1 MEVHFSGMDAR
12 RPDAIAALRGLL
24 PSLARP
30 FVPGGSVGIKLHWGE
45 IGNESYLEPVYAR
58 EIAGWLTG
66 GGYRPF
72 VFDTS
77 VLYSGGRRTA
87 KDALETAARH
97 GFTEAFLGCPVVIAD
112 GMDGRD
118 VVDLPAGYKHFETV
132 QVADIVSKTDGF
144 VIFSHFKGHLASGFG
159 GAIKNLSMG
168 FASRAQKQRMHADVK
183 PALKEKKCIQCGICV
198 DVCPSG
204 AARMEAGAY
213 PTFDLA
219 ACIGCAQCIAQCPE
233 LALKI
238 LWGGDHE
245 VFQEKLVETAA
256 AVWRAIAGR
265 TVLINALIR
274 ISAECDCLP
283 GKAEII
289 AADLGFTGG
298 ADPVALDADSVS
310 RVGAEVIARAHP
322 ALNWQVQFAHAR
334 AIGFGDA
341 GTSAIPGRRR

>member
-1 MEVHFSGMDAR
+1 MAAILRVRGASTESLRKLLTALGNPFS
-12 RPDAIAALRGLL
+12 
-24 PSLARP
+24 
-30 FVPGGSVGIKLHWGE
+30 PGQKVGIKIHWGE
-45 IGNESYLEPVYAR
+45 RGSSGFLHPHYTR
-58 EIAGWLTG
+58 EIARWLRESG
-66 GGYRPF
+66 AEPL
-72 VFDTS
+72 VFDTT
-77 VLYSGGRRTA
+77 VLYSGGRRSA
-87 KDALETAARH
+87 EDSLKTAAKH
-97 GFTEAFLGCPVVIAD
+97 GFTEEYLGCPVRIGD
-112 GMDGRD
+112 GEGRD
-118 VVDLPAGYKHFETV
+118 VEEIPSGFKHFPAV
-132 QVADIVSKTDGF
+132 QVGSILRELGGF

-159 GAIKNLSMG
+159 GAIKNVSMG
-168 FASRAQKQRMHADVK
+168 IASRAQKQRMHADVK

-213 PTFDLA
+213 PTFDLD

-238 LWGGDHE
+238 LWGEDHE

-289 AADLGFTGG
+289 AADIGFTGG

-322 ALNWQVQFAHAR
+322 SLNWQVQFAHAR
-334 AIGFGDA
+334 KIGFG
-341 GTSAIPGRRR
+341 G